1 MKAVLIRTGSA
12 PVLSSSLHGLPKCY
26 LSDHDSVTGILF
38 SGKRSKSTL
47 HLEIKEE
54 KKKKKESLKIIR
66 RTVSEND
73 MIRSVKVSVSK
84 SRSFPAIIPEEEED
98 LVDEEGGGMMI
109 LKKKGVNLDSYDR
122 MSGIWRE
129 RNVVKEEIEYCG
141 GGLGKGRNI
150 GGGNGGNRGG
160 NGDISSGG
168 NADQSNMSDY
178 YQKLLKSDPG
188 NPLVLRNYGKFLHEM
203 KGDVVKAEECYSR
216 AILASPG
223 DGELL
228 SLYGKLIWDSS
239 KDGVRAQSY
248 FDQAV
253 QAAPDDCYVMGS
265 YANFLWNS
273 EEDDEEDEERS
284 DQVIRSTPS
293 ALVEAC

>member
-12 PVLSSSLHGLPKCY
+12 PVLSSSLYGSPKFS
-26 LSDHDSVTGILF
+26 LSDHESVTGILF
-38 SGKRSKSTL
+38 SGKKSTL
-47 HLEIKEE
+47 HLEIKE
-54 KKKKKESLKIIR
+54 KKKKESLKSIR
-66 RTVSEND
+66 RSLSEND
-73 MIRSVKVSVSK
+73 VIRSVKVSVSK
-84 SRSFPAIIPEEEED
+84 SRSFPAIIPEKEEGD
-98 LVDEEGGGMMI
+98 LVDEI
-109 LKKKGVNLDSYDR
+109 LKKKSVNLDSYDR

-129 RNVVKEEIEYCG
+129 RNVLKEENEYFG

-150 GGGNGGNRGG
+150 GGGNGGNGSG
-160 NGDISSGG
+160 NNDLNGG
-168 NADQSNMSDY
+168 NADQSNMSEY

-188 NPLVLRNYGKFLHEM
+188 NPLILRNYGKFLHEM
-203 KGDVVKAEECYSR
+203 KGDVVKAEECYAR
-216 AILASPG
+216 AILANPG

-239 KDGVRAQSY
+239 KDGVRAESY

-253 QAAPDDCYVMGS
+253 QASPDDCYVMGS

-273 EEDDEEDEERS
+273 EEDDEEEEWS
-284 DQVIRSTPS
+284 DQVRSTSS